1 MNRKRMIAWIA
12 SGVAGLAI
20 AGTASADIVFDPSN
34 FAQNVEQVAHQIEVL
49 RQMEQQIQNQ
59 LQMLQHWE
67 FTRIGDL
74 IGGMQKIGQV
84 LRDAGDIYTSSNPEG
99 QLDEQYPPNP
109 RDYQDT
115 THDDWVA
122 QRLAWEQRQRDSLAE
137 NRTAQNRVYGE
148 LDPTRTRVAEYVEH
162 SNAAP
167 GVTAAVQASNE
178 LTATLVAQLQAI
190 LTMEVSDARGD
201 AEREAQDQAD
211 AAYHEQRKQ
220 EVMQDWTAPGE
231 TAPIAMPFGN

>member
-1 MNRKRMIAWIA
+1 
-12 SGVAGLAI
+12 
-20 AGTASADIVFDPSN
+20 
-34 FAQNVEQVAHQIEVL
+34 
-49 RQMEQQIQNQ
+49 MEQQIQNQ

-74 IGGMQKIGQV
+74 ISGMQKIGQV
-84 LRDAGDIYTSSNPEG
+84 LRDAGDIYTSANPAG
-99 QLDEQYPPNP
+99 QLNEQYPRNP
-109 RDYQDT
+109 GDYAET
-115 THDDWVA
+115 THDDWIA

-137 NRTAQNRVYGE
+137 NRTVQNRVYSE

-167 GVTAAVQASNE
+167 GATAAVQASNE
-178 LTATLVAQLQAI
+178 LTATLVAQLQTMQAI
-190 LTMEVSDARGD
+190 EVTDARGE
-201 AEREAQDQAD
+201 AEREAQDQAE

-220 EVMQDWTAPGE
+220 EVMQDWAAPGA